1 MPDPSLDLLR
11 GVPLFAEADDRFL
24 ERLAGEFMERTYA
37 AGETIAEEGESGKA
51 FIVIETGEVAVTV
64 HGQTVGR
71 LGPGDAFGE
80 MALID
85 KSARSATVKA
95 ETQVHGYQLP
105 VWSFR
110 PLVES
115 HPEMAG
121 CLEALAERVR
131 VAEGAA
137 RRPSHRNHRA
147 DIGAT
152 LQRLAL
158 LTAEQS
164 SKR

>member
-1 MPDPSLDLLR
+1 MIEYDRRVPQPSVELIR

-37 AGETIAEEGESGKA
+37 ADETLAEEGEAGRT
-51 FIVIETGEVAVTV
+51 FVVIERGEVTVTV
-64 HGQTVGR
+64 RGREVGR

-95 ETQVHGYQLP
+95 ETEVHGYQLP

-110 PLVES
+110 PFVES
-115 HPEMAG
+115 HPEMAWAL
-121 CLEALAERVR
+121 LEALAARVR
-131 VAEGAA
+131 
-137 RRPSHRNHRA
+137 
-147 DIGAT
+147 
-152 LQRLAL
+152 
-158 LTAEQS
+158 TAES
-164 SKR
+164 RTLPAEA